1 MKLYVDGYN
10 TSNLTSKLMSLD
22 KYFINKHSQTE
33 FYSDEGLF
41 IINDVHLYKL
51 SVKDEPIIKII
62 NFCNNYTVLI
72 DNSIITKTETSQ
84 IPIKFDLLHTTFF
97 NYKTSSASNIQL
109 VINGKYTPSQIMD
122 VNTNANTKDKYNKFT
137 IIDFYFEVANN
148 IDIHNSLF
156 KEELSVFLSMF
167 N

>member
-51 SVKDEPIIKII
+51 SVKDETIIKIV

-84 IPIKFDLLHTTFF
+84 IPIKFELLHTTSFY
-97 NYKTSSASNIQL
+97 YKTASSSNIQL
-109 VINGKYTPSQIMD
+109 VINGKYTPTQIMD
-122 VNTNANTKDKYNKFT
+122 VNINAKDKYNKFT

-148 IDIHNSLF
+148 IDIQNSLF

>member
-1 MKLYVDGYN
+1 MKLYIDGYN
-10 TSNLTSKLMSLD
+10 ASKLSSKLMSLD

-33 FYSDEGLF
+33 IYSDEGSF
-41 IINDVHLYKL
+41 IINDVHVYKL
-51 SVKDEPIIKII
+51 FVQDENITKLA
-62 NFCNNYTVLI
+62 NFCNNFNVLI

-84 IPIKFDLLHTTFF
+84 IPIKFAVLHTTTFY
-97 NYKTSSASNIQL
+97 YKTALASNMQL
-109 VINGKYTPSQIMD
+109 VIHGKYNPAQITDIHVM
-122 VNTNANTKDKYNKFT
+122 KDKYNKFT